1 MPARDASA
9 DLSLRDAAKALG
21 LSAGTVRAY
30 VKAGK
35 LQAATVTG
43 KFGPEYRL
51 RPAVV
56 ADYGRRYLGLDL
68 DADALAR
75 GTKGQAGAA
84 VDEDVRQL
92 YERLLTAT
100 AEATRYKAL
109 AELTESTK
117 AEAER
122 HYQAMIAEL
131 QHERDAAQEKA
142 DAAEEAA
149 AGERAKAEEVAAEL
163 ARVKSRG
170 FLARV
175 FGGAG

>member
-1 MPARDASA
+1 MPHDVAA
-9 DLSLRDAAKALG
+9 DLTLRQAAQVLG
-21 LSAGTVRAY
+21 LSIGTVRNY
-30 VKAGK
+30 VKAGRLK
-35 LQAATVTG
+35 ASSVAG
-43 KFGPEYRL
+43 KYGPEYRL

-56 ADYGRRYLGLDL
+56 AAYGAEHLGLEL
-68 DADALAR
+68 DATALAR
-75 GTKGQAGAA
+75 VAKGQAGQALA
-84 VDEDVRQL
+84 EDVREL

-100 AEATRYKAL
+100 AEVTRYRTL
-109 AELTESTK
+109 AEQSDTTR

-122 HYQAMIAEL
+122 AYQAMIAEL

-170 FLARV
+170 FFARV